1 MTVAQRNNLEI
12 EGARLGAAA
21 GSPAAAS
28 HAGLDAV
35 FRPTSIAIVGASRVR
50 GSIGAEILH
59 NVMEHGFTGV
69 VYPVNARADSVQS
82 VKAYPSVLDIPGS
95 VDLAIIVVP
104 APFVPGV
111 LEECG
116 KKGVKAAVVI
126 SAGFKETGP
135 AGAARELAIIG
146 CARRYGMRLIGPNCL
161 GVLNTEPG
169 VMLDATFAPS
179 FPPHGRVAFSSQ
191 SGALGLAILDYAI
204 ELNVGI
210 SHFVSIGNKA
220 DVSGSDLLEYWEHDP
235 NVGVILLYLESF
247 GNPRRFAAVA
257 RRVARHKPVIAV
269 KSGRTAAGVRAAASH
284 TGSLAG
290 SDVAV
295 DALCKQTGV
304 IRTETIEELFDVGML
319 LAHQPVPRGNRVG
332 LVTNSGGPAIMASDA
347 CESHDLVVPALDPA
361 TTAALKSLL
370 VPEASVRNPVD
381 MIASATPEAY
391 ERAVQLMLADPNID
405 SLLAIYVTPIV
416 TRPLD
421 VAQAIVR
428 GAHAGAE
435 ALKQR
440 GLPPKPVLT
449 CFMGSHGVPDGLRS
463 LQEGN
468 IPSFMFPESAAIAL
482 ARAAAYG
489 RGLMRRE
496 GKPVMFA
503 DVDRGRGDHAIAA
516 ARERIAGAGCGN
528 CATCGGCGLETSANE
543 TLWLEPAEVRELLA
557 AYGLRTPDAALA
569 CTADETAKEAA
580 RMGFPVAIKLSSK
593 TITHKSDVGG
603 VVLNVGSEAEARR
616 AFDDISHQLGVL
628 GRGSEM
634 EGVLVQPMVRDGVE
648 AIIGVTREPSF
659 GPIVMFGLGGVHVE
673 ILRDV
678 AFRIH
683 PLTDVDAEELVRE
696 VKSFK
701 LLEGYRGA
709 PPADIAALEEA
720 LLRVSRLLDD
730 HPEILE
736 LDLNPIKALAPG
748 HGCVVVDAR
757 VSIGREV

>member
-1 MTVAQRNNLEI
+1 MTLAQRSSGEI
-12 EGARLGAAA
+12 ENMVLGAAA
-21 GSPAAAS
+21 LGGPAAAS
-28 HAGLDAV
+28 RAGLDAI
-35 FRPTSIAIVGASRVR
+35 FRPKSIAIVGASRVR

-69 VYPVNARADSVQS
+69 VYPVNAKADSVQS
-82 VKAYPSVLDIPGS
+82 VKAYPSVLDIPGP
-95 VDLAIIVVP
+95 VDLAVVVVP
-104 APFVPGV
+104 APFVLAV

-116 KKGVKAAVVI
+116 KKGVKGAVVI
-126 SAGFKETGP
+126 TAGFKETGP
-135 AGAARELAIIG
+135 AGARREQAIVA

-247 GNPRRFAAVA
+247 GNPRRFASVA

-332 LVTNSGGPAIMASDA
+332 IVTNSGGPAIMASDA

-428 GAHAGAE
+428 GAHAAAE
-435 ALKQR
+435 SLKQL

-482 ARAAAYG
+482 ARAARYG
-489 RGLMRRE
+489 RDLMRRE
-496 GKPVMFA
+496 GKPVDFPG
-503 DVDRGRGDHAIAA
+503 VDRARGERAIAT

-528 CATCGGCGLETSANE
+528 CAACGGCGLESEASDA
-543 TLWLEPAEVRELLA
+543 LWLEPAEVRELLA
-557 AYGLRTPDAALA
+557 AYGLRTPEAIHAS
-569 CTADETAKEAA
+569 TAEEAA
-580 RMGFPVAIKLSSK
+580 SRAARIGFPVAIKLASN

-603 VVLNVGSEAEARR
+603 VVLNVDSADEARR
-616 AFDDISHQLGVL
+616 AFDGIRHQLVEL
-628 GRGSEM
+628 GRGDEM
-634 EGVLVQPMVRDGVE
+634 GGVLIQPMVRDGVE
-648 AIIGVTREPSF
+648 VIIGVTREPSF

-673 ILRDV
+673 ILGDV
-678 AFRIH
+678 AFGIH

-736 LDLNPIKALAPG
+736 MDLNPIKALAPG

-757 VSIGREV
+757 VSIRR